1 MFQPFFHGE
10 DPGGRHEQGLGLGLD
25 IASEIAKAH
34 GGTVTVSSLNEK
46 TTFEVRMPVSSQAE
60 EPGAE

>member
-1 MFQPFFHGE
+1 M
-10 DPGGRHEQGLGLGLD
+10 GLGLH